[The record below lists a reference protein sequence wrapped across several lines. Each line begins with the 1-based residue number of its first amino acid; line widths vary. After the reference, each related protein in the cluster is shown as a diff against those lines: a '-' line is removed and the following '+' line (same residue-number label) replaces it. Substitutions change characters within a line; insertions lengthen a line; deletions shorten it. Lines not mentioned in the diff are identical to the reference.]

1 MANTQQDSGEKTE
14 QPTPK
19 RREDSRRKG
28 SVARSAE
35 VNSAVILLFSLL
47 VLQVGGSAMAARL
60 SNVARM
66 LLARAGSLQITTDN
80 LQGYALSGMSII
92 LMALLPLALG
102 IMIIGI
108 AASAAQVGFHFSG
121 EVLRPKFTRMNPL
134 SGLKRIML
142 SKQSLVELLKSLMK
156 VAVIGVVAYNAVR
169 GLLEESVTLAD
180 GDPTA
185 ILAFLSRSALAL
197 GMNVGGAFLA
207 IAALDY
213 GFQRYEHEQQLKMTK
228 QEVKEESKMQ
238 EGDPQIKGRIRG
250 IQRQIAYKRMMH
262 DVPKADVVVTNPT
275 HVAVALKYDSSK
287 MHAPK
292 VVAKGAELIAKR
304 IREIAREHGVPI
316 VEDRMLARTLYKSV
330 EVGQEIPEKLFHAV
344 AQLLAYIFRVKS
356 MNAGLAARSGN

>member
-1 MANTQQDSGEKTE
+1 MADTHQDSGEKTE

-35 VNSAVILLFSLL
+35 VNSAVILLFALL
-47 VLQVGGSAMAARL
+47 FLQVGGSAMATRL
-60 SNVARM
+60 SDMART
-66 LLARAGSLQITTDN
+66 LLSRAGSIQITSDN
-80 LQGYALSGMSII
+80 LQGYAASGMSLI
-92 LMALLPLALG
+92 LWTLAPLSIG
-102 IMIIGI
+102 IMIIGV

-121 EVLRPKFTRMNPL
+121 EVLRPKVTRMNPL

-142 SKQSLVELLKSLMK
+142 SKQSVVELLKNLMK
-156 VAVIGVVAYNAVR
+156 VAVIGAVAYKAVR
-169 GLLEESVTLAD
+169 GILDDSIMLVD
-180 GDPTA
+180 GDPA
-185 ILAFLSRSALAL
+185 SILGFLSRSAISL
-197 GMNVGGAFLA
+197 GLNVGGAFLA

-213 GFQRYEHEQQLKMTK
+213 GFQRYEHEQQLRMTK

-275 HVAVALKYDSSK
+275 HVAVALKYDAGK

-356 MNAGLAARSGN
+356 MNAGLSPR